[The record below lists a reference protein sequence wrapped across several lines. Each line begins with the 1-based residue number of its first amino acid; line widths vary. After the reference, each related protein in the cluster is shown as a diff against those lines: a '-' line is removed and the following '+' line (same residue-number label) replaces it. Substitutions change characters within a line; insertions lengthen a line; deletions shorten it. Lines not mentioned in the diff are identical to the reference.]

1 MVQAQRV
8 SLLSLQGYGD
18 WLGTVTEPKDVQ
30 LDNEASVVIPLLSL
44 GPTHTCS
51 FSVLLR
57 PMSPSPSAGCH
68 GMRSAS
74 QAGREE

>member
-8 SLLSLQGYGD
+8 SLLSLRGYGD
-18 WLGTVTEPKDVQ
+18 WLGTVTEPIDVQ
-30 LDNEASVVIPLLSL
+30 LDESRPVGSPSPLLS
-44 GPTHTCS
+44 PTHTCS

-57 PMSPSPSAGCH
+57 PMSPSPFASCY

-74 QAGREE
+74 QAGRE